1 MHKQAGRRLPARE
14 TFFVISI
21 INNSGRKKPR
31 QRTKKMEAFVTT
43 GLVLKETRYKE
54 SDRIL
59 TILTPELGVIS
70 AAAQSSLRL
79 KSKLFSACGLFCY
92 SEFTLVPGRNM
103 YTVREAEV
111 KNVFHG
117 ISSSIE
123 GMSLAMYM
131 AEMAMT
137 LSPTGQEA
145 QRELRLLLNC
155 FYMISESKTDLRVIK
170 AVFELRTMSEC
181 GFMPQIVC
189 CRDCSAYDGVA
200 FYLDVRK
207 VICSV
212 QTAPQKQER
221 PATLIR
227 AHCMRCGTSALW
239 TTKKYLHSK
248 FLWAV
253 WKSFPQWQ
261 SAMH

>member
-92 SEFTLVPGRNM
+92 SEFTLAPGRNM
-103 YTVREAEV
+103 YTVREA
-111 KNVFHG
+111 
-117 ISSSIE
+117 
-123 GMSLAMYM
+123 
-131 AEMAMT
+131 
-137 LSPTGQEA
+137 
-145 QRELRLLLNC
+145 
-155 FYMISESKTDLRVIK
+155 
-170 AVFELRTMSEC
+170 
-181 GFMPQIVC
+181 
-189 CRDCSAYDGVA
+189 
-200 FYLDVRK
+200 
-207 VICSV
+207 
-212 QTAPQKQER
+212 
-221 PATLIR
+221 
-227 AHCMRCGTSALW
+227 
-239 TTKKYLHSK
+239 
-248 FLWAV
+248 
-253 WKSFPQWQ
+253 
-261 SAMH
+261 

>member
-189 CRDCSAYDGVA
+189 C
-200 FYLDVRK
+200 
-207 VICSV
+207 SV

>member
-1 MHKQAGRRLPARE
+1 
-14 TFFVISI
+14 
-21 INNSGRKKPR
+21 
-31 QRTKKMEAFVTT
+31 MEAFVTT

-189 CRDCSAYDGVA
+189 CRDCCAAAHLPCGRQKNICIQNFCGQSGKA
-200 FYLDVRK
+200 FR
-207 VICSV
+207 SG
-212 QTAPQKQER
+212 
-221 PATLIR
+221 R
-227 AHCMRCGTSALW
+227 ALCTDPHGQAFEKL
-239 TTKKYLHSK
+239 
-248 FLWAV
+248 
-253 WKSFPQWQ
+253 
-261 SAMH
+261 